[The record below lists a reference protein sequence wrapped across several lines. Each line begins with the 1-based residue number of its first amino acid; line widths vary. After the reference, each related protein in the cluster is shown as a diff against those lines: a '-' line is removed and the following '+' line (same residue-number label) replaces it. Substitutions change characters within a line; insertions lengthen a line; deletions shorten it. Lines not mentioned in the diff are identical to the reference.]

1 MSRSENNSEE
11 LVSQALLT
19 TDNMSQ
25 AVIEIEHNDGVIT
38 LKGTVEFEEDRLA
51 AEALAREQEG
61 VVDVINRLRVLG
73 T

>member
-11 LVSQALLT
+11 LVSEALLI

-25 AVIEIEHNDGVIT
+25 AVIEIEHDDGIIT
-38 LKGTVEFEEDRLA
+38 LKGIVESEEDRLA
-51 AEALAREQEG
+51 AEALARAQEG
-61 VVDVINRLRVLG
+61 VVYVINRLRVLG